1 MDASSALEFIK
12 STNSAIIAIVALGG
26 HLFLLW
32 KKLKPYTTI
41 TEDIQKIRE
50 ELTSNSGKSLKD
62 CVKKIHV
69 EVQANTDLT
78 KTIMCRQR
86 WILDNRS
93 EPIFEADENGNF
105 TWVNEAF
112 IRLTKRSLKDL
123 LDNKWKN
130 IIEETNR
137 DGIFNHWDQAIKEKR
152 NFEETII
159 IVDKKG
165 RKFSTMCIATIQED
179 GKYIGC
185 LADAKE
191 VESSIPAQLNSL

>member
-1 MDASSALEFIK
+1 MDLK
-12 STNSAIIAIVALGG
+12 SVMEHVGNINSTIIALCAIGG
-26 HLFLLW
+26 HLFVLY

-41 TEDIQKIRE
+41 TDDISKIKA

-62 CVKKIHV
+62 LVKKIEVDV
-69 EVQANTDLT
+69 ESNTNLT

-93 EPIFEADENGNF
+93 EPIFETDEKGSF

-112 IRLTKRSLKDL
+112 IRITKRSCFDL

-130 IIEETNR
+130 IIEESQR
-137 DGIFNHWDQAIKEKR
+137 DGVFEHWNQAILEKR
-152 NFEETII
+152 NFEETIH

-165 RKFSTMCIATIQED
+165 NKYSTMCIANIQQD
-179 GKYIGC
+179 GKYIGSFTEIKP
-185 LADAKE
+185 LEKSA
-191 VESSIPAQLNSL
+191 

>member
-1 MDASSALEFIK
+1 MDFK
-12 STNSAIIAIVALGG
+12 SVVEYISNVNSTIIALCAIGG
-26 HLFLLW
+26 HLFVLY

-41 TEDIQKIRE
+41 TDDISKIKA

-62 CVKKIHV
+62 LVKKIEVDV
-69 EVQANTDLT
+69 ESNTNLT

-93 EPIFEADENGNF
+93 EPIFETDEKGSF

-112 IRLTKRSLKDL
+112 IRITKRSCFDL

-130 IIEETNR
+130 IIEESQR
-137 DGIFNHWDQAIKEKR
+137 DGVLEHWSQAILEKR
-152 NFEETII
+152 NFEETIH

-165 RKFSTMCIATIQED
+165 NKYSTMCIANVQQD
-179 GKYIGC
+179 GKYIGSFTEIKP
-185 LADAKE
+185 LEKSA
-191 VESSIPAQLNSL
+191 

>member
-1 MDASSALEFIK
+1 MDVSSALEFVKGIN
-12 STNSAIIAIVALGG
+12 TAVVALIALGG
-26 HLFLLW
+26 HLFFLW

-86 WILDNRS
+86 WILDNRA

-105 TWVNEAF
+105 TWVNESF
-112 IRLTKRSLKDL
+112 VRLTKRSVQDL
-123 LDNKWKN
+123 LNNKWKN
-130 IIEETNR
+130 IVEESSR
-137 DGIFNHWDQAIKEKR
+137 DSAFFHWDQAIKEKR

-165 RKFSTMCIATIQED
+165 RKFSAMFMAAIQED
-179 GKYIGC
+179 DKYIGC
-185 LADAKE
+185 LTDIKE
-191 VESSIPAQLNSL
+191 VGQETN